1 MDQNLAESLAARLKI
16 AVEQVVREELELSLL
31 KSLFES
37 GIGKALVFKGGTALR
52 LAFGSPRFS
61 DDLDF
66 SASSPIPETVFRAAA
81 GAALKSVP
89 EATLVEALAKR
100 FTLFALYRFDV
111 PYIARPFSIKVE
123 VSTREE
129 SRLQAD
135 ESELRL
141 LSSEITNLTV
151 LARVATLE
159 RAFEDKRAAFA
170 ARRQPRD
177 LYDLWFISQKLGLP
191 FQADLAG
198 CDLRIVR
205 RELRKYLPRTHWSVI
220 DQWTG

>member
-1 MDQNLAESLAARLKI
+1 MDQNLAEGLAARLKI
-16 AVEQVVREELELSLL
+16 AVEQVVREEFELSLL

-37 GIGKALVFKGGTALR
+37 EIGKALVFKGGTALR

-66 SASSPIPETVFRAAA
+66 SASAAIPEAAFRTTA

-129 SRLQAD
+129 SRRRAGA
-135 ESELRL
+135 SELRL
-141 LSSEITNLTV
+141 LSSEVTNLTV

-159 RAFEDKRAAFA
+159 QALKDKQTAFA

-198 CDLRIVR
+198 VDPRVVR

>member
-1 MDQNLAESLAARLKI
+1 MDQNLAESLAVRLKI

-52 LAFGSPRFS
+52 LVFGSPRFS

-66 SASSPIPETVFRAAA
+66 SASSAVPEAAFRTAAR
-81 GAALKSVP
+81 AALKGLP

-100 FTLFALYRFDV
+100 FTLFALYRFDI

-129 SRLQAD
+129 SRRQAGD
-135 ESELRL
+135 SELRL
-141 LSSEITNLTV
+141 LSSEVTNLTV
-151 LARVATLE
+151 LARIATLE
-159 RAFEDKRAAFA
+159 RALEDKKAAFA

-198 CDLRIVR
+198 SDPRIVR